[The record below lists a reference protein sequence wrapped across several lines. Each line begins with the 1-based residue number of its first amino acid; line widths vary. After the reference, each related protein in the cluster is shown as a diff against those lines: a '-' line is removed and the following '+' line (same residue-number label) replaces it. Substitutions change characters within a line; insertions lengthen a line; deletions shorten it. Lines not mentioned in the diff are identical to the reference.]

1 MGKILIFMILSFGI
15 FETKR
20 VYAQS
25 ADETLITSAVETLRK
40 GMLDGDRAA
49 LEKVSSEKLTYG
61 HSSGK
66 MESKAEFIEGIVS
79 GKSDFTTID
88 ISEQKIFLSGNTAIV
103 RHVLKGESINN
114 GTAGPVNIGIMLVW
128 QKEGKEWKLIGR
140 QAFKL

>member
-1 MGKILIFMILSFGI
+1 MEKILVFVILSFGI
-15 FETKR
+15 FETKK

-40 GMLDGDRAA
+40 GMLDGDRTA

-79 GKSDFTTID
+79 GKSDFTRID
-88 ISEQKIFLSGNTAIV
+88 ISDQKIFLSGNTAIV

-114 GTAGPVNIGIMLVW
+114 GTPGPVNIGIMLVW
-128 QKEGKEWKLIGR
+128 QKEGREWKLIGR